1 MEKPLPTKPSHSD
14 TRDFIAKSVAPV
26 IAITASEDAEE
37 LCRVNHIPSF
47 ADFIKPFGDMIE
59 GRGNCFIQNLDP
71 FFIHVLKP
79 LCSHPTRLARCAH
92 SH

>member
-1 MEKPLPTKPSHSD
+1 MEKPLPSISSNLS
-14 TRDFIAKSVAPV
+14 TRDFIARTVSPL

-59 GRGNCFIQNLDP
+59 GRGKVRNILLSN
-71 FFIHVLKP
+71 IVNNTK
-79 LCSHPTRLARCAH
+79 
-92 SH
+92 